1 MYIITT
7 RRITSGEPSHRS
19 IPNAPFPLRDLE
31 PRLASITDPAD
42 LLLLT
47 DEVGCG
53 R

>member
-7 RRITSGEPSHRS
+7 RRIASGEPSHRS
-19 IPNAPFPLRDLE
+19 IPNAPFPLRDLG
-31 PRLASITDPAD
+31 PLLASTTEPAD
-42 LLLLT
+42 LLLRI